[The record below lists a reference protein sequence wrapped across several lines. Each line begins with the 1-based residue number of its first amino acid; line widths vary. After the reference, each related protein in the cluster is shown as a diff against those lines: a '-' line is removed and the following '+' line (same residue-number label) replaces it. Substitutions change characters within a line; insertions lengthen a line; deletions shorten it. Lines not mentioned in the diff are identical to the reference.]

1 MVAIGSATPLPVFP
15 NVKDVGKSG
24 LGTLR
29 EKSTWATRQ
38 EVDGRPAP
46 EPAAVSALVGHCRK
60 RSGRL
65 RWRTAGCRGR
75 DWGWLCRRQRFVAS
89 GKFTDPDAESGDPG
103 L

>member
-38 EVDGRPAP
+38 EVDGRPVP

-65 RWRTAGCRGR
+65 RWRTAGLPGTGLGLAVPAAAVRREWKIHRSWRGIR
-75 DWGWLCRRQRFVAS
+75 
-89 GKFTDPDAESGDPG
+89 
-103 L
+103 

>member
-46 EPAAVSALVGHCRK
+46 EPAAVSALVGR
-60 RSGRL
+60 
-65 RWRTAGCRGR
+65 
-75 DWGWLCRRQRFVAS
+75 
-89 GKFTDPDAESGDPG
+89 
-103 L
+103 